1 MFGIGNIRMNG
12 TLEPM
17 VVGKKY
23 TLGTGDSMHEF
34 GADKCRSATRPDI
47 PNK

>member
-1 MFGIGNIRMNG
+1 MNC

-23 TLGTGDSMHEF
+23 TLSTGHSVHEF
-34 GADKCRSATRPDI
+34 GADKCRPATYPDI